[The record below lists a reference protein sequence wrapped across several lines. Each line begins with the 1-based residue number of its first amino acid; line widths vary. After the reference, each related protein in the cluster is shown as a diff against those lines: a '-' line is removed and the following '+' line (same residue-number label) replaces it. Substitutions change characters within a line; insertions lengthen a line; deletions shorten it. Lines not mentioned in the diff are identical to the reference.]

1 MSVPAHLGV
10 DAEIELIGVLEPR
23 NDGRLG
29 RLLLGVVGLRQQA
42 DAECARTLGQHQ
54 RIVTQT
60 HCALTGAEQT
70 EQEDGVTPS
79 QHRKE
84 KTKMSRQEPAATTRA
99 RSRLER
105 MHGCQEM

>member
-1 MSVPAHLGV
+1 MMSVPAHLGV

-70 EQEDGVTPS
+70 EREDGVTPS

-84 KTKMSRQEPAATTRA
+84 KTKNESTRASCGDKSQEPSGAHAW
-99 RSRLER
+99 L
-105 MHGCQEM
+105 